1 MLVATDDCEIKDSIQ
16 GAFMVS
22 AVSLV
27 REITKVDYIPADS
40 RVHQSLYRL
49 MNREPL
55 LSASS
60 P

>member
-22 AVSLV
+22 AVNLL
-27 REITKVDYIPADS
+27 REITKAGYIPANS
-40 RVHQSLYRL
+40 SVHQSLYRL
-49 MNREPL
+49 LNREPL